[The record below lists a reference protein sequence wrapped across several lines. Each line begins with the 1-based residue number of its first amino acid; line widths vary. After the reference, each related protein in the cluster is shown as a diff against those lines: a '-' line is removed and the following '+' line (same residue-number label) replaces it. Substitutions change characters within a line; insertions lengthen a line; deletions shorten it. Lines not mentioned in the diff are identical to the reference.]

1 MYMYE
6 CIFAGIGSAVV
17 YYGWVLLLGD
27 EGGSVN
33 DAFFLKS

>member
-6 CIFAGIGSAVV
+6 CIFAGLDSAVV